1 MSLSLKVNSFHKF
14 TSEMESE
21 FVISDENNKNTVSFG
36 RSEACDW
43 QFPDPERVISNV
55 HGEIIPFGGDYL
67 IRDLSTNGI
76 FLNNSVTALGLGNE
90 IKINDNDVINFGDYE
105 VVVEINSGNTTLLTD
120 NDDNKIVSNESQN
133 GFGVDIN
140 VLLSQ
145 EPNHESIFES
155 NLGLSDDFFDLEST
169 SPVRQFSA
177 EPSTTMS
184 PPAPIHE
191 DNQSQRPEQ
200 TAQLAQ
206 TSQLAEGN
214 EMAAFLKGMGISPQ
228 MVPVHGKDAWFEMLG
243 SSFTL
248 LLSGLMETL
257 HHRAAFKQSNRLNHT
272 AFQRHE
278 NNPLKFS
285 ANVEDAIHNLYNRN
299 SASFL
304 GPLQSIEE
312 AFDDIEKHE
321 KALMHGVEGAVSG
334 VMNLLEPSY
343 ITNQNFKVGVLDK
356 LIPNNSAVN
365 YWKRYEKI
373 FIELNNEIQAGNSP
387 FYLEDFAKS
396 YEVALKKVE
405 RSTK

>member
-14 TSEMESE
+14 TSEMKNE
-21 FVISDENNKNTVSFG
+21 FIISDDNISNTVSFG

-76 FLNNSVTALGLGNE
+76 FLNHSVTALGLGNE

-105 VVVEINSGNTTLLTD
+105 VVVVGINCGNTTLLPD
-120 NDDNKIVSNESQN
+120 GDDNKFISNEAQN
-133 GFGVDIN
+133 SFGVDIN
-140 VLLSQ
+140 ELLSQ
-145 EPNHESIFES
+145 EPDHEAMFES

-169 SPVRQFSA
+169 SPISPCDP
-177 EPSTTMS
+177 EPSNMMRQSEPVSVESQPQHSEARS
-184 PPAPIHE
+184 PLEAGH
-191 DNQSQRPEQ
+191 
-200 TAQLAQ
+200 
-206 TSQLAEGN
+206 
-214 EMAAFLKGMGISPQ
+214 EMAAFLKGMGISSQ
-228 MVPVHGKDAWFEMLG
+228 MVPTQGRDAWFEQLG

-343 ITNQNFKVGVLDK
+343 IANQNFKVGVFDK
-356 LIPNNSAVN
+356 LIPNNSSVN
-365 YWKRYEKI
+365 YWRRYEKI
-373 FIELNNEIQAGNSP
+373 FVELSNEIQAGTSP

-396 YEVALKKVE
+396 YEVALKKI
-405 RSTK
+405 